1 MTATGSFQSV
11 CFRGLR
17 ASLVIGAV
25 LSLTYVQQSAAQ
37 VEAIYWAEHELV
49 GEEVEWTIRRADP
62 DGQNVTTVYELLDE
76 SESGMV
82 GPLGPVV
89 ASSRLNA
96 LFFAE
101 IHHQHNLSIVRTG
114 TDGELPTSVFS
125 YTAPFTGLEALRVL
139 AGRRQIAYVED
150 TVSDGLLHT
159 IQFVSIDTG
168 DRRPN
173 LNLPMWVFD
182 FVIDDRSQRLYWARP
197 AGIDTHAVG
206 IYTSDLSGSGIELLV
221 EHSAHALALDPRQN
235 KIYWSHPADGI
246 FRSSLNGRD
255 VEHLVAG
262 AALEIAT
269 DVDDGIL
276 YWLHRDT
283 HTIYRATAEDLLS
296 NGGSSAEAI
305 YVAERPISRPTVL
318 AASRDD
324 LVADTLDW
332 RRYFPLS
339 VGNEWHYVE
348 SWDSLYDPEV
358 RRTRQHVWRIVSD
371 TLIDNRQ
378 YFNMMM
384 TVFEEDTLLS
394 GPNLVH
400 IRYHDE
406 FDHVVVREQEED
418 MLFEEV
424 PCGLS
429 APFGHGWHRCAGIDD
444 RVVEFAVGVEHE
456 VELTFGTESVRIP
469 QMKIFGTLVS
479 ATYMYSDIGM
489 GSFSAGSWAESYG
502 WGLRFAQVDGRT
514 YGQRVISNE
523 PALPLADGFRVVSIY
538 PNPVANRATIEYSA
552 PSAGPVTIEVFDM
565 LGRKVLEIQPA
576 DSGIGTRRLEM
587 DFSGLT
593 AGMYVVRL
601 RSAHHRASA
610 LVTRL

>member
-1 MTATGSFQSV
+1 MTMMCWPRSMSF
-11 CFRGLR
+11 R
-17 ASLVIGAV
+17 ACWAAV
-25 LSLTYVQQSAAQ
+25 LIAAFLSVAIVQQSAAQ
-37 VEAIYWAEHELV
+37 VEAIYWAEHKLV

-62 DGQNVTTVYELLDE
+62 DGQNMTTVYELLDE
-76 SESGMV
+76 SESGMM

-114 TDGELPTSVFS
+114 SDFEHPTSVFS

-139 AGRRQIAYVED
+139 AGRRELAFVED

-182 FVIDDRSQRLYWARP
+182 FVIDERSQRLYWTRP

-206 IYTSDLSGSGIELLV
+206 IYTSDLSGSGIEMLV
-221 EHSAHALALDPRQN
+221 DHSAHALALDPRQN
-235 KIYWSHPADGI
+235 KLYWSHPADGI
-246 FRSSLNGRD
+246 FRSNLDGQD

-262 AALEIAT
+262 SALEIAT

-276 YWLHRDT
+276 YWLHRDS

-296 NGGSSAEAI
+296 NGSANAEAI
-305 YVAERPISRPTVL
+305 YVAERPISRPTIL
-318 AASRDD
+318 AASHDD
-324 LVADTLDW
+324 VLGDTLDW

-348 SWDSLYDPEV
+348 SWDSLYDPEA
-358 RRTRQHVWRIVSD
+358 RRTRQHIWGIVSD
-371 TLIDNRQ
+371 TVIDNRQ
-378 YFNMMM
+378 YFNMMK
-384 TVFEEDTLLS
+384 TVFEEDTLAS

-424 PCGLS
+424 PCGLG
-429 APFGHGWHRCAGIDD
+429 APFDGWHECAGIDN
-444 RVVEFAVGVEHE
+444 RVVEFYVTGERDVVLTISVE
-456 VELTFGTESVRIP
+456 TVRIP
-469 QMKIFGTLVS
+469 QVKIFGTLTS

-489 GSFSAGSWAESYG
+489 GSFAAGSWAESYG
-502 WGLRFAQVDGRT
+502 WGLQFAQVDGRT

-523 PALPLADGFRVVSIY
+523 PALPIPDGFRVVSIY
-538 PNPVANRATIEYSA
+538 PNPVASRATIEYTA

-565 LGRKVLEIQPA
+565 LGRKVLDIRPA

-601 RSAHHRASA
+601 RTANHSASA
-610 LVTRL
+610 LVTKL